1 MCYEWRRR
9 RTFRL
14 FAGVVMLVPIVL
26 VEQPGT
32 AQTGH
37 RSHRGVSRP
46 DKKKMLFLN
55 IIDNKSRGENN
66 RGIASCDIIQ
76 SNTQRGPEVLSG
88 RTRSTPVGRIIGLKR
103 SNWVAIQS
111 RPDSRRGKFIG
122 QIHCYNHN
130 NTSLQMW
137 M

>member
-46 DKKKMLFLN
+46 DKKEMLFLN

-66 RGIASCDIIQ
+66 RGIASCDINRTLNEAQ
-76 SNTQRGPEVLSG
+76 KCFRAEQEARRSG
-88 RTRSTPVGRIIGLKR
+88 VSSV
-103 SNWVAIQS
+103 
-111 RPDSRRGKFIG
+111 
-122 QIHCYNHN
+122 
-130 NTSLQMW
+130 
-137 M
+137 